1 VKAWLLVGL
10 AAPALVVAP
19 FALPILAQDKAATG
33 APTEAAA
40 KAEGA
45 TEKKAPGDLKRESIG
60 GATAKEEAELS
71 VARRKRTTINDVKRC
86 PKRPTETQFRTYN
99 LLNDQMLKLKQRRS
113 RQDAAERRLADL
125 QRQIMAQRDELL
137 KLQRLLD
144 EKLTQKEIKEAEAR
158 AQRIRKLVK
167 ILEVMQPGAGA
178 QTATGITMDL
188 LVELLLRMKPKKA
201 AGILNLVPSPL
212 AARTFEEVSS
222 RKKGL
227 IEALLERVEGQ

>member
-1 VKAWLLVGL
+1 MKAWLFVAF
-10 AAPALVVAP
+10 AAPLLVAAP
-19 FALPILAQDKAATG
+19 FTIPILAQDKAA
-33 APTEAAA
+33 AAAAAA
-40 KAEGA
+40 KAPDPESKE
-45 TEKKAPGDLKRESIG
+45 EKALQAAS
-60 GATAKEEAELS
+60 AKEEAEL
-71 VARRKRTTINDVKRC
+71 AAERRKRTIINDVTRC
-86 PKRPTETQFRTYN
+86 PKRPTENQFRTYN

-113 RQDAAERRLADL
+113 RQKAAERRLADL
-125 QRQIMAQRDELL
+125 QRQILAQRDELL

-144 EKLTQKEIKEAEAR
+144 EQLTDKEIKEAEAR
-158 AQRIRKLVK
+158 AERIRKLVK
-167 ILEVMQPGAGA
+167 ILEVMQPAAGA

-212 AARTFEEVSS
+212 ASRTFEEVSN

>member
-1 VKAWLLVGL
+1 MKAWLFVGL
-10 AAPALVVAP
+10 AAPMLVAAP
-19 FALPILAQDKAATG
+19 FAIPILAQDKAAAG
-33 APTEAAA
+33 KAEAAAAAA
-40 KAEGA
+40 KAPDPESKE
-45 TEKKAPGDLKRESIG
+45 EKALKA
-60 GATAKEEAELS
+60 ATAKEEAEL
-71 VARRKRTTINDVKRC
+71 AAERRKRTIINDVTRC
-86 PKRPTETQFRTYN
+86 PKRPTENQFRTYD
-99 LLNDQMLKLKQRRS
+99 LLNDQLLKLKQRRS
-113 RQDAAERRLADL
+113 RQEAAERRLSDL
-125 QRQIMAQRDELL
+125 QRQILAQRDELL

-158 AQRIRKLVK
+158 AERIRKLVK
-167 ILEVMQPGAGA
+167 ILEVMQPAAGA

-212 AARTFEEVSS
+212 ASRTFEEVSS